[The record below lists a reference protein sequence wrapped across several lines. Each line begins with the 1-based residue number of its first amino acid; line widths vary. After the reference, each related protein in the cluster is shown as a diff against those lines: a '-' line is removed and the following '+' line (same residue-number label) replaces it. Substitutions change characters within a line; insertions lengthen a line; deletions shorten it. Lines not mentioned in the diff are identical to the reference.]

1 MNTTNNQLAHKEK
14 NLIKFNFAVMGAS
27 VLLLVFCSLYFHGW
41 ISASIWGYGFT
52 AVYVIYAF
60 WAKDKILWRI
70 LFFGVCTGFAE
81 LLADHWLVAVYN
93 ELVYPQEP
101 MLVSSP
107 LHMPFSWT
115 VVLTQLAIIIR
126 MLKKHFNMVTTMLIM
141 MIMGACLIPFYEY
154 LAIGSKWWYY
164 QNTPMFLG
172 IVPYSIIIAEGLLM
186 MPLPLIIMKSEK
198 IKISYIPL
206 LGLFEGFVMWI
217 SVIISHFIVSA

>member
-1 MNTTNNQLAHKEK
+1 MNSNNNRLSRGEK
-14 NLIKFNFAVMGAS
+14 NLVKFNYVVMGIS
-27 VLLLVFCSLYFHGW
+27 VLSLVLCRFYFHGW
-41 ISASIWGYGFT
+41 ISASIWGYGLT

-70 LFFGVCTGFAE
+70 LIFGTFAGFAE

-93 ELVYPQEP
+93 ELVYPIEP
-101 MLVSSP
+101 LLVSSP
-107 LHMPFSWT
+107 LYMPFSWI
-115 VVLTQLAIIIR
+115 VVLTQLAIISR
-126 MLKKHFNMVTTMLIM
+126 VLEKHFKMVTTTLIM
-141 MIMGACLIPFYEY
+141 VIMGACIIPFYEY

-186 MPLPLIIMKSEK
+186 LPLPLIIKKSGKMKM
-198 IKISYIPL
+198 SYIPF

-217 SVIISHFIVSA
+217 SVIIAHFIVS